1 METSEH
7 RCPWCGTEPL
17 YVAYHDQEW
26 GVPEFRSRVLWEM
39 LVLEGFQAGLNWYT
53 ILKKRATFR
62 EAFHGFDPHIIA
74 NWGEAETLRLL
85 ADTGI
90 IRHRGKIEAA
100 YAAARAYLAIEAKQ
114 GFSTF
119 VWSHVGGTPKI
130 NRLTA
135 MSQAV
140 AQTPQ
145 SEALSA
151 ALKAEGFKFCGPK
164 IAYAFMQAAGLVN
177 DHLVSCH
184 RYADLAAV
192 DRNTN

>member
-1 METSEH
+1 
-7 RCPWCGTEPL
+7 
-17 YVAYHDQEW
+17 
-26 GVPEFRSRVLWEM
+26 
-39 LVLEGFQAGLNWYT
+39 
-53 ILKKRATFR
+53 
-62 EAFHGFDPHIIA
+62 
-74 NWGEAETLRLL
+74 
-85 ADTGI
+85 
-90 IRHRGKIEAA
+90 
-100 YAAARAYLAIEAKQ
+100 
-114 GFSTF
+114 
-119 VWSHVGGTPKI
+119 
-130 NRLTA
+130 LTA